1 MKLENAR
8 KEFGVDASGRESP
21 HEPGAVVEWARQC
34 ARLTVVET
42 ATYLRDK
49 TAIFWTF
56 LYPVVLLLIMMA
68 LFGGSSGGPADFR
81 MAIDIEGRG
90 PSADIL
96 ADRIGRNLSYID
108 GVQSEIR
115 RVRADEAT
123 PAGRVRLVIP
133 DSAAADEGT
142 PLALVTKLGSVPDA
156 ASGSVLALISQTA
169 SELNLELSEAPERFA
184 ITYDVRA
191 GEPEPERSSSV
202 YYVVGL
208 AVLTIIST
216 ALFGFSSPLIDLR
229 ARGGLKMFQVMPVNR
244 TAFLAAFGLC
254 RIIIL
259 MSFVILFIVGG
270 LAAYGGLGTVAREGW
285 LLLVLLTLAGSISF
299 LTAGLAIAGLVT
311 NNTLGAALIN
321 VINLPIIF
329 LSDLFVPLSTMP
341 QVIQDFARA
350 TPTFLL
356 VDAMR
361 GAAEGSF
368 TFADSRPVLLSLLI
382 LFTISLAVVSK
393 TFRWRL
399 KR

>member
-1 MKLENAR
+1 MKLENTQT
-8 KEFGVDASGRESP
+8 EFGLDLRGRRSLQ
-21 HEPGAVVEWARQC
+21 HSAAVVEWSRQC
-34 ARLTVVET
+34 ARLTLVET
-42 ATYLRDK
+42 ATYLRDR

-68 LFGGSSGGPADFR
+68 LFGGSAGSPVDFK
-81 MAIDIEGRG
+81 MSIDIEGRG
-90 PSADIL
+90 LAADLL
-96 ADRIGRNLSYID
+96 ANRIEKNLSFID
-108 GVQSEIR
+108 GVESEVR
-115 RVRADEAT
+115 RVGASEAT
-123 PAGRVRLVIP
+123 PKDRVRLIVP
-133 DSAAADEGT
+133 DSATTDEPT
-142 PLALVTKLGSVPDA
+142 AQPLVAKLESVPDS

-169 SELNLELSEAPERFA
+169 SELNLELSKVPEHYA
-184 ITYDVRA
+184 ISYEVQAD
-191 GEPEPERSSSV
+191 EPEIARSRSV

-229 ARGGLKMFQVMPVNR
+229 ARGGLKLFQVMPVNR

-259 MSFVILFIVGG
+259 MSFVMLFIIGG
-270 LAAYGGLGTVAREGW
+270 LTAYGGLGTVTREGW
-285 LLLVLLTLAGSISF
+285 LLLALLTLFGSITF

-311 NNTLGAALIN
+311 NNTVGAALIN

-329 LSDLFVPLSTMP
+329 LSDLFIPLSAMP
-341 QVIQDFARA
+341 HVIQDVARA
-350 TPTFLL
+350 MPTYLL
-356 VDAMR
+356 VEAMR

-368 TFADSRPVLLSLLI
+368 TLADSRLVLLSLII
-382 LFTISLAVVSK
+382 LFTFSLVVVST